1 MYKNI
6 IMNAYRQKKIVKMNS
21 RSRIVADAVQKK
33 KKGGSQ

>member
-1 MYKNI
+1 MYKI

-21 RSRIVADAVQKK
+21 RSRIVADAVQKQ